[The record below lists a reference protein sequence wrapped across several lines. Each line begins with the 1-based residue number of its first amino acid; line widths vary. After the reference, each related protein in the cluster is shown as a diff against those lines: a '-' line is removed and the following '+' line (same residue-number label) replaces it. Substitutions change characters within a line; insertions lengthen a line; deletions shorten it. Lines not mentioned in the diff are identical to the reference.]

1 VRLTKEASVSCNCF
15 AASSVKIPSCK
26 CCEQH
31 LLPGGSITFCSTK
44 AVVLHNCEITT
55 SLEDAAKQLQLTES
69 SFVNRTYILNMLQR
83 MRDLCEKNET
93 CRLDFEKTG
102 SLSETDYCS
111 LVGLSK
117 QFFE

>member
-1 VRLTKEASVSCNCF
+1 MRCSISKIYVLLTKEDSVSCNCF

-55 SLEDAAKQLQLTES
+55 SLEPDFLHIQQYA
-69 SFVNRTYILNMLQR
+69 
-83 MRDLCEKNET
+83 C
-93 CRLDFEKTG
+93 DFEVDG
-102 SLSETDYCS
+102 IDREIDG
-111 LVGLSK
+111 GLDCVFVDDS
-117 QFFE
+117 F